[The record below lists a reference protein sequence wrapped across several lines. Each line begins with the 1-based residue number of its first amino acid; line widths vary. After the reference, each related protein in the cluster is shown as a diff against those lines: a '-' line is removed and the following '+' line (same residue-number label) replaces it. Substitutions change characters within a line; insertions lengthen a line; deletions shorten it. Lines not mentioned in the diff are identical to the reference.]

1 MVVLYG
7 CYGLFYTRQ
16 RKNARSPVLLYYG
29 LIGIGVCSGGYH
41 MTLKYHTQMCMCS
54 TITIPPSH
62 QQIFTA
68 YMPCNSNPF
77 HTNTY
82 TL

>member
-1 MVVLYG
+1 
-7 CYGLFYTRQ
+7 
-16 RKNARSPVLLYYG
+16 
-29 LIGIGVCSGGYH
+29 